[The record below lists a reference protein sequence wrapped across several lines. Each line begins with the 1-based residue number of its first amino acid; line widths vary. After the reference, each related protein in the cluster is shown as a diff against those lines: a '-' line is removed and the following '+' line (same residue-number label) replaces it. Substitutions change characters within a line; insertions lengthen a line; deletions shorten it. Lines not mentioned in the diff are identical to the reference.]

1 MDNLN
6 VYDVNDVNGMMK
18 GMGKMETCY
27 VGVRVHVERREFV
40 YILQLFMK

>member
-18 GMGKMETCY
+18 GMGKMDTC
-27 VGVRVHVERREFV
+27 VLLRWGRERVCIYF
-40 YILQLFMK
+40 YNYL